1 MVRQWPAGFSITNFL
16 NGPLMVRWFQG
27 NEKASMERMV
37 RQWSASFDEQQQVGM
52 VKMVRQ
58 WSAGFSIT
66 DLLNGPLMVRWF
78 QGSEKASMKWMVR
91 PWSACFVEPQHVA
104 KMEMVR

>member
-1 MVRQWPAGFSITNFL
+1 MK
-16 NGPLMVRWFQG
+16 
-27 NEKASMERMV
+27 KASMELMV
-37 RQWSASFDEQQQVGM
+37 RQWSADFVKPQQVGM
-52 VKMVRQ
+52 VKMVHQ

>member
-1 MVRQWPAGFSITNFL
+1 
-16 NGPLMVRWFQG
+16 
-27 NEKASMERMV
+27 
-37 RQWSASFDEQQQVGM
+37 
-52 VKMVRQ
+52 MVRQ
-58 WSAGFSIT
+58 WSAGFTIT

-78 QGSEKASMKWMVR
+78 QGSEKAFMKWIVR